1 MPKVCR
7 KCATLLTFECNL
19 SGGQTVNIPAS
30 VPWFEAWRETFLQVQ
45 FPSDHE
51 FTKHY
56 IACILYHIFYLNTV
70 NYFCSILLYTS
81 AVLCDD

>member
-1 MPKVCR
+1 MYSAVSLYKMCCFFYDV
-7 KCATLLTFECNL
+7 
-19 SGGQTVNIPAS
+19 SGGHTVDIPAS

-56 IACILYHIFYLNTV
+56 IACILCYSFI
-70 NYFCSILLYTS
+70 
-81 AVLCDD
+81 

>member
-1 MPKVCR
+1 MYIIYFLKVYKLCYSYV
-7 KCATLLTFECNL
+7 CMCPGNMSLD
-19 SGGQTVNIPAS
+19 VPVS

-56 IACILYHIFYLNTV
+56 VACILN
-70 NYFCSILLYTS
+70 
-81 AVLCDD
+81 VL